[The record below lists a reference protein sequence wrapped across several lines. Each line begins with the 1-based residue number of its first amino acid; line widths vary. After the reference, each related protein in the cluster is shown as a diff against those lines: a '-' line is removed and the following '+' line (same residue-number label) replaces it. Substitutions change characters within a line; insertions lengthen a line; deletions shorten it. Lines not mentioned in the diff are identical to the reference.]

1 MKPCLYPLEGHK
13 EDDDTDKKLHF
24 HVIWLSDRGVIG
36 IKLNVADRPASSHLM
51 SESCQPQYNSVYNSK
66 AGAGVR
72 GERQRGPPLVFS
84 LSGNFFQGYRTA
96 DLNGFSVSVTVSYQ
110 IKKTIWSSV
119 QCVGSLDIVRH
130 ARQCCQLEC
139 WQWFM
144 K

>member
-1 MKPCLYPLEGHK
+1 M
-13 EDDDTDKKLHF
+13 
-24 HVIWLSDRGVIG
+24 IG

-96 DLNGFSVSVTVSYQ
+96 DLNGFSVTVSD
-110 IKKTIWSSV
+110 KKDNMEQWSSV
-119 QCVGSLDIVRH
+119 QCVGVWTLSDMRGNVVN
-130 ARQCCQLEC
+130 
-139 WQWFM
+139 
-144 K
+144 

>member
-1 MKPCLYPLEGHK
+1 M
-13 EDDDTDKKLHF
+13 
-24 HVIWLSDRGVIG
+24 IG

-96 DLNGFSVSVTVSYQ
+96 DLNGFSVSVTVSD
-110 IKKTIWSSV
+110 KKDNME
-119 QCVGSLDIVRH
+119 QCVSLDIVRH

-139 WQWFM
+139 WQ
-144 K
+144 